1 MKNRRVKVLTL
12 GLAALILASSRC
24 AADNAEARQHA
35 RRPSAA
41 ERALQ
46 RIVEAR
52 TSPVPSA
59 AATADADLKRVEVL
73 LSAKGVGDDVKARSL
88 AAAVS
93 YGDVELARILI
104 AGGAD
109 VNHRGDG
116 GRTVLMLAA
125 AGGFHVPCGNDPLVT
140 SYPGN
145 AELVGGLLEAGART
159 EDRDEEGNTALMLAA
174 RGGRSRSAELLLGAG
189 AGVHTQNRYGW
200 TALHYAAAASVA
212 YEQAN
217 LAKIINA
224 LVAAGA
230 DVNARD
236 AEGKTPLSYIPRST
250 ALVNLLAAAGA
261 VR

>member
-12 GLAALILASSRC
+12 WLAALLLASSRC
-24 AADNAEARQHA
+24 AADDVEARQHA
-35 RRPSAA
+35 RPPSAA

-52 TSPVPSA
+52 TSPFHSVV
-59 AATADADLKRVEVL
+59 TTADLKRAEAL
-73 LSAKGVGDDVKARSL
+73 LSSKGVGDDVKARSL
-88 AAAVS
+88 AAAAS

-145 AELVGGLLEAGART
+145 AGLVGSLLAAGART
-159 EDRDEEGNTALMLAA
+159 EDRDEEGNTALMFAA
-174 RGGRSRSAELLLGAG
+174 RSGRSRSAELLLGAG

-200 TALHYAAAASVA
+200 TALHYAANASVA

-217 LAKIINA
+217 LEKIINA

-236 AEGKTPLSYIPRST
+236 AEGRTPLSYVPTST
-250 ALVNLLAAAGA
+250 ALMNLLAAAGA

>member
-12 GLAALILASSRC
+12 GLAALLLASSRY
-24 AADNAEARQHA
+24 AADNVEARQA
-35 RRPSAA
+35 RQPNAA

-59 AATADADLKRVEVL
+59 AATADADLKRVEAL

-93 YGDVELARILI
+93 YGDVELTRILI

-145 AELVGGLLEAGART
+145 AELVGSLLEAGART

-174 RGGRSRSAELLLGAG
+174 RNGRSRSAELLLGAG

-200 TALHYAAAASVA
+200 TALHYAADASVA

-217 LAKIINA
+217 LAKIIKA

-236 AEGKTPLSYIPRST
+236 AEGRTPLSYIPGST
-250 ALVNLLAAAGA
+250 VLMNLLAAAGA

>member
-12 GLAALILASSRC
+12 GLAALLLASSRY
-24 AADNAEARQHA
+24 AADSVEAQQARQ
-35 RRPSAA
+35 PSAA

-52 TSPVPSA
+52 TSPFHSVV
-59 AATADADLKRVEVL
+59 TTADLKRVEVL

-93 YGDVELARILI
+93 YGDVDLARMLM

-145 AELVGGLLEAGART
+145 AELVESLLKAGART
-159 EDRDEEGNTALMLAA
+159 EDRDEEGNTALMHAA
-174 RGGRSRSAELLLGAG
+174 RNGRSRSAELLLGAG

-200 TALHYAAAASVA
+200 TALHYAANASLA
-212 YEQAN
+212 SEQSN
-217 LAKIINA
+217 LEQIINA
-224 LVAAGA
+224 LIAAGA

-236 AEGKTPLSYIPRST
+236 AEGKTPLGYIPSST
-250 ALVNLLAAAGA
+250 ALVNLLVAAGA